1 MLKHWL
7 PAFQCILVS
16 CSSLRVFSFQRTEIY
31 LLQNELGFLGVKEE
45 LRPSLNFCKFA
56 VLWPTRKN
64 RRDSFFFFSAISDL
78 FFFPRGSTWFC
89 PLRLLY

>member
-1 MLKHWL
+1 MLKHCV

-16 CSSLRVFSFQRTEIY
+16 RSSLRVFSFQRTEIY
-31 LLQNELGFLGVKEE
+31 LLLNELGFLGVKEE

-56 VLWPTRKN
+56 VIWPTRKN
-64 RRDSFFFFSAISDL
+64 RRDSI
-78 FFFPRGSTWFC
+78 FFFPQFPIYFFFPQGSTWFC